1 MKRYNYHLILM
12 LLVIFFTIFL
22 WLVGEFDEFPRQ
34 DINCKLH
41 HDFFNEKI
49 TDGRVKEKFIDYN
62 NHGYKIVKIENG
74 DDTYEVHFDLE
85 ENNKDFEKL
94 EVSDIVNKSS
104 NSFILEVNE
113 EYTVKLGFTCL
124 YDTIPSN

>member
-1 MKRYNYHLILM
+1 MI
-12 LLVIFFTIFL
+12 
-22 WLVGEFDEFPRQ
+22 
-34 DINCKLH
+34 
-41 HDFFNEKI
+41 FFNEKI